1 MLTRTTETMV
11 TFSRNFRLS
20 GVGERPPGT
29 YLVVAEEEQL
39 QGLSFNA
46 YRKVETRIYVPAV
59 ATNSSLQQA
68 FLVDADELEAALIA
82 DRGE

>member
-1 MLTRTTETMV
+1 MV
-11 TFSRNFRLS
+11 TFSRSFSLA

-39 QGLSFNA
+39 QGLSFDA
-46 YRKVETRIYVPAV
+46 YRHVETRMHIPAV
-59 ATNSSLQQA
+59 TTSSSLRQA
-68 FLVDADELEAALIA
+68 FLVDANELEAALIA